1 MISNKNHGFLRN
13 RRRRLSFARRLSRN
27 GNETAAKQQQYEMFL
42 IIHFPPVPVTISMD
56 LSKGIENFISLF

>member
-13 RRRRLSFARRLSRN
+13 RKRRLSFARRLSRN

-42 IIHFPPVPVTISMD
+42 IVHFSSIPVSVTNYGIISQFM
-56 LSKGIENFISLF
+56 E